1 MNKKNCL
8 IILLIFTF
16 SCSYVP
22 ILSNKAVQFYFS
34 DIKIIGDQKVG
45 EKVKNN
51 LLKKSKGE
59 KKYEIKLISEKNKNV
74 VARNKQGDPS
84 LFELKINLNYSVF
97 EKDEIILQKDT
108 SKKITYNN
116 KPDKFELFQYERNII
131 DNLVEAISNEI
142 IIEVSRLNK

>member
-74 VARNKQGDPS
+74 VARNKQGDPF

>member
-16 SCSYVP
+16 SCSYVM

-51 LLKKSKGE
+51 LLKKVRV
-59 KKYEIKLISEKNKNV
+59 KKNTK
-74 VARNKQGDPS
+74 
-84 LFELKINLNYSVF
+84 
-97 EKDEIILQKDT
+97 
-108 SKKITYNN
+108 
-116 KPDKFELFQYERNII
+116 
-131 DNLVEAISNEI
+131 
-142 IIEVSRLNK
+142 

>member
-16 SCSYVP
+16 SCSYEP

-116 KPDKFELFQYERNII
+116 KPDEFELFQYERNII

>member
-74 VARNKQGDPS
+74 VASNKQGDPS
-84 LFELKINLNYSVF
+84 IFELKINLNYSVF